1 MYCYYI
7 VNKAHNILD
16 GNSLGGC
23 SGRGNEYGKKSY
35 QNVKNALKQY
45 VMKGH
50 QTFKVVETKSQKYI
64 VCCPNI

>member
-35 QNVKNALKQY
+35 QNDKNDDRF
-45 VMKGH
+45 KGN
-50 QTFKVVETKSQKYI
+50 
-64 VCCPNI
+64 NIDSYGDRGLHFLGL